1 MTDMSEW
8 KLPWQGGCRCNQV
21 RFEISLPP
29 LLTMACHCTGCQRMS
44 ASAFSLSVAVPTAG
58 FEVKTGEPVIGGLHG
73 NPRHFFCPH
82 CLSWM
87 FTRPEGLDFVNVRAT
102 LLDNSQWIEPY
113 IETYTSEK
121 LPWAATPAV
130 HKYEKFPPPE
140 VYGTLISEFAQNSP
154 RP

>member
-1 MTDMSEW
+1 MDMSEW
-8 KLPWQGGCRCNQV
+8 KLPWQGGCRCDRV

-44 ASAFSLSVAVPTAG
+44 ASAFSLSVAVPTSG
-58 FEVKTGEPVIGGLHG
+58 FAVKTGEPVIGGLHG
-73 NPRHFFCPH
+73 NPSHYFCPY

-102 LLDNSQWIEPY
+102 LLDNPRWIEPY

-121 LPWAATPAV
+121 LAWSTTPAV
-130 HKYEKFPPPE
+130 HKYPKFPPPE
-140 VYGTLISEFAQNSP
+140 AYGTLISEFAQNSP